1 MSAEFVHLHL
11 HTEFSLLDGAC
22 RIDELLDEA
31 VKLKMP
37 ALAVTEHGNMFSS
50 VVFHDHARDRGL
62 KPILGCEVY
71 VAQGSRFDKSG
82 PQTETNHLVLLAE
95 TYEGWRNLIKLS
107 SAGYTEGFYYRPR
120 IDKELLAQHS
130 KGLIGL
136 SSCLKG
142 EVASALRVEQART
155 ALDAAAR
162 LRDILGPDNFFLEM
176 QYQGIEEQ
184 KVVNQGLIPLARE
197 LNLPLVATNDVHY
210 LRQGDYQPHDILL
223 CIGSG
228 KTVTDEKRLRYTGDQ
243 FFLKTAEQMADVFVG
258 HEDALRNTLLVA
270 ERCDV
275 KIPKGTN
282 HLPVFGVPEGLTLD
296 DYFEQ
301 VAREGFAQR
310 LPRLK
315 QLQAAG
321 SMRKTIDEYRSR
333 LDYEIAMIKK
343 MGYTGYFLIVWD
355 FIKYGREH
363 GIPVG
368 PGRGSAAGSLV
379 AWCLRITDVDPM
391 HYDLLFERFL
401 NPERVS
407 MPDIDVDFCERR
419 RGEVIEYVTR
429 KYGREN
435 VAQIITFGT
444 MKAKAVVRDVG
455 RALDMP
461 YADVNNIAKQ
471 IPPALDMTL
480 EKALSENPVLKD
492 MVAKDPKVK
501 EVIEV
506 GKRLEGMSRHA
517 SVHAAGVVIA
527 PGPIT
532 DYAPLY
538 KGARDEIVTQWNMKE
553 VERVGLLKM
562 DFLGLSTLTLIF
574 DALTEIKRTEGID
587 LDIDTITLDDPKTY
601 KVFQEGAAFG
611 IFQFESSGMRELLR
625 KARPERLEDLIALNA
640 LYRPGP
646 LKSGMVDDYIA
657 RKQGV
662 KEVKYDFKEL
672 EPILSDTYG
681 VIAYQEQVML
691 IAQALA
697 GFSLAQA
704 DMLRKAM
711 GKKDPKVM
719 AKMRADF
726 MAGAVAKGFNEKKA
740 GKLFEL
746 MEYFAGYGFN
756 KSHSTAYAF
765 LAYQTAYLKANYP
778 KHFTAALLTIEA
790 QNTEKLAMYL
800 AEARDRGI
808 RILPPDINRSQLNF
822 SVDKEADAVR
832 FGLTAIK
839 GLGEGAINSILESRE
854 KLGGWIPSLHALCE
868 VLDMRLANKR
878 VFEALVKSGA
888 CDSLVFDD
896 GKAGRAT
903 PSRCVDAA
911 GAPRSGQPGE
921 PGPSS
926 DSVSSRARS
935 RDDKPRPALA
945 KVRAQLF
952 AAIDGACDHG
962 ARHQRNQDLGQFDM
976 FGGGDG
982 DSSGPI
988 SVPLP
993 EVPAWSEID
1002 QLNFEKESLGL
1013 FWSGHPIDRYA
1024 DDLRDYGAK
1033 TVLDLNPRKAESDEE
1048 EPPAAVEGD
1057 EEVGASPAAAPAT
1070 TAGANGSHAGTASG
1084 NANGK
1089 GGRNWRDRDQGD
1101 DVSVGGIVS
1110 GLRPL
1115 KTRKGDRMCV
1125 FMLDDAGGSLE
1136 IVVFPETFKQ
1146 WGHVAETGQLVLV
1159 KGKFEKDDETARIV
1173 ASEIVPIDLVRERL
1187 AKAVTIRVSTVPGS
1201 RATFERLWELF
1212 EAHKGDR
1219 RVAFVI
1225 EEKDRGIKV
1234 TADVSGVRVRPS
1246 ERLVSE
1252 VEKICGAGSVSL
1264 R

>member
-1 MSAEFVHLHL
+1 LALPEFVHLHL

-71 VAQGSRFDKSG
+71 VAQGSRFDKTG

-95 TYEGWRNLIKLS
+95 TNEGYRNLIKLV

-120 IDKELLAQHS
+120 IDKELLAQHA

-142 EVASALRVEQART
+142 EVASALRVEQARP

-162 LRDILGPDNFFLEM
+162 LRDILGQDNFFLEM

-184 KVVNQGLIPLARE
+184 KTVNRGIIPLARE
-197 LNLPLVATNDVHY
+197 LNLPLVVTNDVHY
-210 LRQGDYQPHDILL
+210 LRQGDSQPHDILL
-223 CIGSG
+223 CIGTG
-228 KTVTDEKRLRYTGDQ
+228 KTVNDAQRLRYTGDQ
-243 FFLKTAEQMADVFVG
+243 FFLKTGEQMAAVFG
-258 HEDALRNTLLVA
+258 DHRDALRNTLLIA
-270 ERCDV
+270 ERCNV
-275 KIPKGTN
+275 TIPKGQN
-282 HLPVFGVPEGLTLD
+282 HLPSFDVPAMFSLD
-296 DYFEQ
+296 EYFEH
-301 VAREGFAQR
+301 VARDGFAQR
-310 LPRLK
+310 LARLK
-315 QLQAAG
+315 QLAAAG
-321 SMRKTIDEYRSR
+321 QLRHTIEEYERR
-333 LDYEIAMIKK
+333 LDYEIEMIEQ

-355 FIKYGREH
+355 FIRYAREQ

-379 AWCLRITDVDPM
+379 AWCMRITDVDPLDF
-391 HYDLLFERFL
+391 DLIFERFL

-407 MPDIDVDFCERR
+407 LPDIDVDFCERR

-480 EKALSENPVLKD
+480 DKALAENPVLKD
-492 MVAKDPKVK
+492 MATKDPKVK
-501 EVIEV
+501 EVLDI
-506 GKRLEGMSRHA
+506 GRRLEGMSRHA

-538 KGARDEIVTQWNMKE
+538 KGQRDELTTQWNMKE

-562 DFLGLSTLTLIF
+562 DFLGLSTLTLIH
-574 DALTEIKRTEGID
+574 DALTEIRRTEGIE
-587 LDIDTITLDDPKTY
+587 LDMDRIPLDDAKTY
-601 KVFQEGAAFG
+601 KLFGEGAAYG

-625 KARPERLEDLIALNA
+625 KAKPERLDDLIALNA

-646 LKSGMVDDYIA
+646 LKSGMVDDWVE
-657 RKQGV
+657 RKQG
-662 KEVKYDFKEL
+662 KREVKYELQAL

-681 VIAYQEQVML
+681 VIAYQEQVMR
-691 IAQALA
+691 IAQVLA
-697 GFSLAQA
+697 GFSLGQA
-704 DMLRKAM
+704 DVLRKAM

-719 AKMRADF
+719 AKQREAF
-726 MAGAVAKGFNEKKA
+726 MEGARAKGISEKKA
-740 GKLFEL
+740 TKIFEL

-778 KHFTAALLTIEA
+778 SHFTAALLTIEA
-790 QNTEKLAMYL
+790 QNTDKLAMYL
-800 AEARDRGI
+800 AEARERGI
-808 RILPPDINRSQLNF
+808 AVLAPDINQSQLHF
-822 SVDKEADAVR
+822 SVEKRPDGSRPVR

-839 GLGEGAINSILESRE
+839 GLGEGAVTAILATRE
-854 KLGGWIPSLHALCE
+854 ELGGRIPSLHALCE
-868 VLDMRLANKR
+868 TLDLRIVNKR

-888 CDSLVFDD
+888 CDSLAAD
-896 GKAGRAT
+896 GTR
-903 PSRCVDAA
+903 PLRDL
-911 GAPRSGQPGE
+911 
-921 PGPSS
+921 
-926 DSVSSRARS
+926 RAR
-935 RDDKPRPALA
+935 
-945 KVRAQLF
+945 LF
-952 AAIDGACDHG
+952 AAIDTACDHG
-962 ARHQRNQDLGQFDM
+962 ARTQRNRELGQVDLFAE
-976 FGGGDG
+976 GLPAADG
-982 DSSGPI
+982 F
-988 SVPLP
+988 PLP
-993 EVPAWSEID
+993 EAAPWSEID

-1013 FWSGHPIDRYA
+1013 YWTGHPIDRFA
-1024 DDLRDYGAK
+1024 DDLRAYGARA
-1033 TVLDLNPRKAESDEE
+1033 TAELLPKADPESA
-1048 EPPAAVEGD
+1048 PPDGD
-1057 EEVGASPAAAPAT
+1057 EMATLGMGTAP
-1070 TAGANGSHAGTASG
+1070 ANGSAGRAIVEELSI
-1084 NANGK
+1084 
-1089 GGRNWRDRDQGD
+1089 
-1101 DVSVGGIVS
+1101 GGIVS

-1125 FMLDDAGGSLE
+1125 FVLEDANGSLE
-1136 IVVFPETFKQ
+1136 VVVFPETFKQ
-1146 WGHVAETGQLVLV
+1146 FGHLADNGRMVLV
-1159 KGKFEKDDETARIV
+1159 KGKFERDDETARIV
-1173 ASEIVPIDLVRERL
+1173 ASEIVPIEMVRERL
-1187 AKAVTIRVSTVPGS
+1187 ATAVAIRLSTPPHG
-1201 RATFERLWELF
+1201 RATFEKLWDVF
-1212 EAHKGDR
+1212 AQHKGDR
-1219 RVAFVI
+1219 RVAFDI
-1225 EEKDRGIKV
+1225 ELREEDRHLRVKV
-1234 TADVSGVRVRPS
+1234 DVNAQIRVRPS
-1246 ERLVSE
+1246 ESLVTE